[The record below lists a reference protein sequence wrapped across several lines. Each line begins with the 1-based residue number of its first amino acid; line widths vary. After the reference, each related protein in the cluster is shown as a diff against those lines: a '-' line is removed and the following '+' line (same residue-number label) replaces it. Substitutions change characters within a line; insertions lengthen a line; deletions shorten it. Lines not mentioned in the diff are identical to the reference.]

1 MKRADD
7 DAMTAPGIAGG
18 QPFSNTM
25 VATMPKSI
33 GPHTRRQRIALR
45 LSATAAV
52 LCLVG
57 TALSGCN
64 SPWVSDEYHPRL
76 TDPARRHPIVMVAET
91 ATLDLSGSTEDK
103 GGEAR
108 AFLETTKFVRNYRT
122 EGRGP
127 LHIAVPRGAGGNV
140 SRRVQNVRL
149 VAYRNGVSP
158 DRIRT
163 VVKSG
168 SHGIVTLSYDRISAV
183 GPSCGDWSEDVTRN
197 KGNLP
202 YANFGCATQRNLAA
216 MAANPMDLM
225 YPAIETPRGSETRA
239 TDNKNFQ
246 QKIGK
251 EGPTPGSMTAR

>member
-1 MKRADD
+1 MNGHDNDGLTVHGPATQ
-7 DAMTAPGIAGG
+7 A
-18 QPFSNTM
+18 PFSNIT
-25 VATMPKSI
+25 VATMPA
-33 GPHTRRQRIALR
+33 PNALHTRRQRLALR
-45 LSATAAV
+45 LSATVAG

-64 SPWVSDEYHPRL
+64 SPWISDDYHPRL

-91 ATLDLSGSTEDK
+91 ATLELTGSTIDK

-108 AFLETTKFVRNYRT
+108 AFLETTKFVRNYRH

-149 VAYRNGVSP
+149 VAYRNGISP

-168 SHGIVTLSYDRISAV
+168 SHGIVTLSYDRIAAV

-197 KGNLP
+197 KGNFP
-202 YANFGCATQRNLAA
+202 YPNFGCATQRNLAA

-225 YPAIETPRGSETRA
+225 YPAVETPRGSETRA
-239 TDNKNFQ
+239 ADQKNFQ
-246 QKIGK
+246 TKIGK
-251 EGPTPGSMTAR
+251 DGATGGSLTAR

>member
-1 MKRADD
+1 MNRACFAGHRPSSNLTVAPMPTSSASRTGKR
-7 DAMTAPGIAGG
+7 
-18 QPFSNTM
+18 
-25 VATMPKSI
+25 
-33 GPHTRRQRIALR
+33 RLALR
-45 LSATAAV
+45 FSATATG
-52 LCLVG
+52 LCLIG

-64 SPWVSDEYHPRL
+64 SPWFSDDYHPRL

-91 ATLDLSGSTEDK
+91 ATLDLSGSTVDK

-108 AFLETTKFVRNYRT
+108 AFLETTRFVRNYRN

-127 LHIAVPRGAGGNV
+127 LNIAVPRGAGGNV
-140 SRRVQNVRL
+140 SRRVQNIRL
-149 VAYRNGVSP
+149 VAYNNGVSP
-158 DRIRT
+158 DRVRT

-168 SHGIVTLSYDRISAV
+168 NHGVVTLSYDRIAAV

-197 KGNLP
+197 KDNLP
-202 YANFGCATQRNLAA
+202 YPNFGCATQRNLAA

-239 TDNKNFQ
+239 SDQKNFQ

-251 EGPTPGSMTAR
+251 EAPQLGSMSAR

>member
-1 MKRADD
+1 MTLAIPPLAGPDL
-7 DAMTAPGIAGG
+7 DARPPEPMVG
-18 QPFSNTM
+18 NTM
-25 VATMPKSI
+25 TPSRSI
-33 GPHTRRQRIALR
+33 RRRLALR
-45 LSATAAV
+45 LSATAV
-52 LCLVG
+52 GIGLVA

-64 SPWVSDEYHPRL
+64 SAWVDDHYHPRL
-76 TDPARRHPIVMVAET
+76 SEPARRHPIVMVAET
-91 ATLDLSGSTEDK
+91 ATLALSGSTADK
-103 GGEAR
+103 GAEAR
-108 AFLETTKFVRNYRT
+108 AFLETTRFVRNFRY

-140 SRRVQNVRL
+140 SRRVQNIRL

-158 DRIRT
+158 ERIRT

-168 SHGIVTLSYDRISAV
+168 SHGIVTLSYDRIAAV
-183 GPSCGDWSEDVTRN
+183 GPTCGDWSEDVTRN
-197 KGNLP
+197 KQNLP
-202 YANFGCATQRNLAA
+202 YPNFGCATQRNLAA

-251 EGPTPGSMTAR
+251 DAPTPGPMMTK